1 MAQANKKTI
10 KLKIFCYDPDQ
21 GRPHYQVY
29 ELAEE
34 ESRSV
39 IDALFHL
46 QANDPDP
53 PAFRPYKCNRGQCA
67 SCVMTIDG
75 RTKRACT
82 TIARDGMVIEPLYD
96 YPVIKDLVVDFG
108 TRRAADSGAPFLI
121 RTGSIILT
129 SSNRW
134 SKSLTGPW
142 VRMSVDGGKCLEC
155 DDKPCVRACPVNRIE
170 NLEDRTGMRLEPF
183 SGPIRIVDGKA
194 RLVGICNICQTWPC
208 AEKCPTAAF
217 QVRARGAGTRI
228 NPKRCIGCGL
238 CLVACTQGNIWMN
251 LERGYAVKC
260 DLCGGDP
267 ECLRTCPKSA
277 ISFEL
282 TGLE

>member
-1 MAQANKKTI
+1 MRQEKVFLAQANQKTI
-10 KLKIFCYDPDQ
+10 RLKIFRYDPDQ

-29 ELAEE
+29 ELPQEA
-34 ESRSV
+34 SRSV

-46 QANDPDP
+46 QANDSDP

-67 SCVMTIDG
+67 
-75 RTKRACT
+75 CT
-82 TIARDGMVIEPLYD
+82 TIARDQMVIEPLYD

-108 TRRAADSGAPFLI
+108 TRRAADAGPPFLI

-129 SSNRW
+129 SGNRG

-155 DDKPCVRACPVNRIE
+155 DDKPCVRACPVNRFE
-170 NLEDRTGMRLEPF
+170 NLEDRAGMRLKPL

-208 AEKCPTAAF
+208 VEKCPAAAF
-217 QVRARGAGTRI
+217 QIRAKGAGTRI

-238 CLVACTQGNIWMN
+238 CLVACSQGNIWMN

-267 ECLRTCPKSA
+267 ECLRACPKSA

-282 TGLE
+282 LGLA